1 MAMGNVGA
9 IGGAGA
15 APVLEPATRKGGF
28 GEILDGMKGP
38 ARPPGLPVASEGA
51 PHRVS
56 AERTEAVRGAC
67 KADGVERAPGGT
79 SAARAG
85 GVAPVH
91 AAHSP
96 QVVRVLDRVGEAQK
110 RLDHILELAESGRS
124 FSPAELLAL
133 QAHVYRASQEL
144 DLAGKVVEKATGG
157 VKQVLQTQV

>member
-1 MAMGNVGA
+1 MAMGKVGA

-15 APVLEPATRKGGF
+15 ASGLAPSAGKGGF
-28 GEILDGMKGP
+28 GAVLEGLKGSTK
-38 ARPPGLPVASEGA
+38 PPGLPVASEGA

-56 AERTEAVRGAC
+56 SERTEALRGTCEAR
-67 KADGVERAPGGT
+67 GV
-79 SAARAG
+79 ARAE
-85 GVAPVH
+85 GVGPASG
-91 AAHSP
+91 AHSP

-124 FSPAELLAL
+124 FSPAELLAF

>member
-1 MAMGNVGA
+1 MAMGKVGA
-9 IGGAGA
+9 ISGAGA
-15 APVLEPATRKGGF
+15 APVLETSKGGF
-28 GEILDGMKGP
+28 GKVLEGMKGH

-51 PHRVS
+51 PHRMS

-67 KADGVERAPGGT
+67 KAEGVERAPGGT
-79 SAARAG
+79 SVARAD
-85 GVAPVH
+85 GVPPVH

-96 QVVRVLDRVGEAQK
+96 HVVRALDRVGEAQK

-144 DLAGKVVEKATGG
+144 DLAGKVIEKATGG